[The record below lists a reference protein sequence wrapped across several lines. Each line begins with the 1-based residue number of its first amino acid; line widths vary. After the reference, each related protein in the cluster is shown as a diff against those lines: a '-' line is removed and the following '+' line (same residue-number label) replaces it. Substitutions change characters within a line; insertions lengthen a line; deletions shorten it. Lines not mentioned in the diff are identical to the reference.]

1 MCNKKKQRLCVTTF
15 IACLITSI
23 GLVVGG
29 FLVPPLGVI
38 DGSVLK
44 AVGELLIFPTIA
56 YGFRAVEMGID
67 VKISKGDTT
76 IEVDSNEE

>member
-1 MCNKKKQRLCVTTF
+1 MCNKKKQRLCVSTF
-15 IACLITSI
+15 IVCLLTSI

-44 AVGELLIFPTIA
+44 AVGELLVFPTIA

-76 IEVDSNEE
+76 IEVDSVEE